1 MHCYIRQHFRLE
13 SSHVIHSEPK
23 KKGEEMV
30 DGVMTKWLLKV
41 KSKLKQK

>member
-23 KKGEEMV
+23 KKGGGNGGWSY
-30 DGVMTKWLLKV
+30 DKV
-41 KSKLKQK
+41 AVEG